1 MSVVGAIVRRNLRL
15 FFRDRMNV
23 FFSLL
28 GAVILFVLYTLFLGN
43 LQTASLAD
51 ALPGATAAEVQAFVD
66 SWMFAGIV
74 LITTVTTGLGAL
86 AVLVDDGQTGR
97 FRDFL
102 VAPLRRGQLVLGYLL
117 SAVVITVVLSVF
129 VLVVSILYLGILRG
143 TWLGLPAVLR
153 SLVIVVLAC
162 IAFTALSALIVS
174 FVHSNGAFSGLATI
188 VGTVLGFIAAAYIP
202 IGVFPTDVASV
213 IAALPFAQAG
223 MLLRREFSDQ
233 TLAAITAHAPG
244 ADASLRAMYGLDLQI
259 GGWSVPAWFVVAALA
274 GITIVCAALSAG
286 RIRRRIR

>member
-1 MSVVGAIVRRNLRL
+1 MSVVAALVGRNLRL

-28 GAVILFVLYTLFLGN
+28 GAIILFGLYTLFLGN

-51 ALPGATAAEVQAFVD
+51 SIPGATTAEVQAFVD

-74 LITTVTTGLGAL
+74 LITTVTTGLGGL
-86 AVLVDDGQTGR
+86 AVLVDDDQTGR

-117 SAVVITVVLSVF
+117 SAVVIAVVLSVV
-129 VLVVSILYLGILRG
+129 VLVVSILYLGVVRG
-143 TWLGLPAVLR
+143 VWLSVPAVVR
-153 SLVIVVLAC
+153 SLAIVVLSC
-162 IAFTALSALIVS
+162 IAFTAFSALIVS
-174 FVHSNGAFSGLATI
+174 FVRTIGAFSGLATI

-202 IGVFPTDVASV
+202 IGVFPEAVASV
-213 IAALPFAQAG
+213 VAALPFAQAG

-233 TLAAITAHAPG
+233 TLAVMTAEAPE
-244 ADASLRAMYGLDLQI
+244 AEEALRAMYGLDLQI
-259 GGWSVPAWFVVAALA
+259 GDWWVPAWFVVVVLV
-274 GITIVCAALSAG
+274 GITIVCTALSAG

>member
-1 MSVVGAIVRRNLRL
+1 MSVVGAMVIRNLRL
-15 FFRDRMNV
+15 FFRDRLNV

-43 LQTASLAD
+43 LQTTSLANT
-51 ALPGATAAEVQAFVD
+51 LPGAATADVQAFVD

-86 AVLVDDGQTGR
+86 AVLVDDGQSGR

-102 VAPLRRGQLVLGYLL
+102 VAPLRRSQLVLGYLL
-117 SAVVITVVLSVF
+117 SAVAVTVVLSVF

-143 TWLGLPAVLR
+143 TWLGVPALMR
-153 SLVIVVLAC
+153 SLVIVVLSC

-174 FVHSNGAFSGLATI
+174 FVRTNGAFSGLATI

-202 IGVFPTDVASV
+202 IGIFPDGVASV

-233 TLAAITAHAPG
+233 TLAAITADTPG
-244 ADASLRAMYGLDLQI
+244 AEEPLRAMYGLDLQI
-259 GGWSVPAWFVVAALA
+259 GDWFVPSWFVVAALA
-274 GITIVCAALSAG
+274 AITIVCAALSAG